1 VLLYL
6 GAPVA
11 LGSVW
16 ALVPAAVIVGL
27 TVLRTVLEDRT
38 LRAELPGYGQYAAR
52 VRSRLIPGVW

>member
-1 VLLYL
+1 M
-6 GAPVA
+6 A

-38 LRAELPGYGQYAAR
+38 LRAELPGYGQYAALFAKAPEPAATA
-52 VRSRLIPGVW
+52 VR